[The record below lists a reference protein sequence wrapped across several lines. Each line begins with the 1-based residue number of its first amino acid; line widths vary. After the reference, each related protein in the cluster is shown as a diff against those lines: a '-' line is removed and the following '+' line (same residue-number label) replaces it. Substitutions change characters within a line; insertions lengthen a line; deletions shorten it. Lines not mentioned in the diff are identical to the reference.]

1 MSGNGLWILAAVF
14 MAALFLYGVY
24 LTRKRG

>member
-1 MSGNGLWILAAVF
+1 MSGNGLWILAAAF

-24 LTRKRG
+24 LTRKRS

>member
-1 MSGNGLWILAAVF
+1 MNGALLWILAAAF
-14 MAALFLYGVY
+14 MAGLYLFGLY